1 MSGQHYVI
9 LAAGIGSRLGR
20 PHPKCLTV
28 LTTGETI
35 LYRQLR
41 LIHQVKPASVR
52 IVVGF
57 CEDRIREAVKQMFPN
72 VQFVSNPNYAVTNTS
87 KSMLAALNSF
97 EHAENVTWLNGDVVF
112 PEGLLAKMLAT
123 QDSSVVGT
131 VEREVSEEEVKYTID
146 QFGEIDQLSKTV
158 SLDTAVGE
166 AVGINM
172 VHKYDFPAFRS
183 ALDAVHPQD
192 YFEKAMERTIDEHLI
207 NWVPF
212 SLTRHHFDA
221 VEVDFVED
229 LVEANK
235 QLNQHFS
242 AGKKAD

>member
-41 LIHQVKPASVR
+41 LIHETSPASVR

-57 CEDRIREAVKQMFPN
+57 CEDRIREAVGQMFPN
-72 VQFVSNPNYAVTNTS
+72 VQFVSNPKYATTNTS
-87 KSMLAALNSF
+87 KSLLAALNSF
-97 EHAENVTWLNGDVVF
+97 EHPENVTWLNGDVVF
-112 PEGLLAKMLAT
+112 PEGLLGKMLET
-123 QDSSVVGT
+123 VDSSAVGT
-131 VEREVSEEEVKYTID
+131 VERDVSDEEVKYTTD
-146 QFGEIDQLSKTV
+146 QFGEIDQLSKTIPLNRA
-158 SLDTAVGE
+158 SGE

-172 VHKYDFPAFRS
+172 VHKYDFAPFRQ
-183 ALDAVHPQD
+183 ALEQVGVQD
-192 YFEKAMERTIDEHLI
+192 YFEKAIERTIDYRVV

-212 SLTRHHFDA
+212 SLTRHNFDA

-235 QLNQHFS
+235 QLNQQFI
-242 AGKKAD
+242 AGNKGV